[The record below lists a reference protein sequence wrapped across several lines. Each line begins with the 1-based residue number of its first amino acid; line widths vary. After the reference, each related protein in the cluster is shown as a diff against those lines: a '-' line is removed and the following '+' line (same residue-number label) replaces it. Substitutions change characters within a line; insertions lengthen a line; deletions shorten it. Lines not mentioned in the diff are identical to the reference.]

1 LVDKQTDFIF
11 EILTISDEILLRK
24 MQNIIIIPTSDQPEG
39 DDRAKLS
46 RDILRI
52 YLLNRMVTEDLIG
65 FSGTL

>member
-1 LVDKQTDFIF
+1 LVDKQTEFIF
-11 EILTISDEILLRK
+11 EILTISDEILVRK

-52 YLLNRMVTEDLIG
+52 
-65 FSGTL
+65 SPA